1 MNEMQEKI
9 IKAAF
14 ALFKEKGYQATT
26 TREIAAKAGIKK
38 GLLYYYFK
46 KKEDIVF
53 TWYKAFLNEIYAH
66 IHCEDAL
73 LRVTVFLFV
82 YYDVL
87 AADAFALTLIDCV
100 LSHHEL
106 TKRKVIYTTEFYASV
121 LKDYDD
127 QRILI
132 LNASMIGGE
141 SQLLPM
147 IIHGEIDMTVKQFRD
162 LFIHRFLSFLE
173 VSDDYFGQAEN
184 ISRQFNKDDFKDFMN
199 LK

>member
-9 IKAAF
+9 MKAAF
-14 ALFKEKGYQATT
+14 ALFKEKGYEAAT
-26 TREIAAKAGIKK
+26 TREIAAEAGMKK

-53 TWYKAFLNEIYAH
+53 TWYQAFISDIYDHIDGDDEI
-66 IHCEDAL
+66 
-73 LRVTVFLFV
+73 LRLTVFLFV
-82 YYDVL
+82 YYDTL
-87 AADAFALTLIDCV
+87 AADEFALSLIDCV

-106 TKRKVIYTTEFYASV
+106 TKKKVIYTTDFYHSV
-121 LKDYDD
+121 LKSYD
-127 QRILI
+127 QQALLV

-147 IIHGEIDMTVKQFRD
+147 IIHGEVNMSIKDFRD
-162 LFIHRFLSFLE
+162 LFIHRFLSFLNT
-173 VSDDYFGQAEN
+173 SDDYFKQAEERAARF
-184 ISRQFNKDDFKDFMN
+184 SQSDYLDFIN